1 MDYSDIVALLVF
13 EHQIHIMNLF
23 TRIGWETRYA
33 LYHRATNNGQDATSP
48 GNPSDPKGED
58 LRDGIQE
65 LVDYMLFFNEARW
78 PIRSAAQFLQLLSL
92 ADTRFV

>member
-1 MDYSDIVALLVF
+1 MGRMPQVPETLVTSKG
-13 EHQIHIMNLF
+13 M
-23 TRIGWETRYA
+23 TYA
-33 LYHRATNNGQDATSP
+33 MEYP
-48 GNPSDPKGED
+48 
-58 LRDGIQE
+58 E